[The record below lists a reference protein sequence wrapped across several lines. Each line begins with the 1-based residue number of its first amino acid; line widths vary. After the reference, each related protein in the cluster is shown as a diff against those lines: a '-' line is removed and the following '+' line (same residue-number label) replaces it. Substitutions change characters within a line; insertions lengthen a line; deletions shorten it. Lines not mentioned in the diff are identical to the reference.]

1 MLKDNALARKRDIIL
16 KVIIVVFGFM
26 LYANTLGHGYALDDT
41 VTIWKNE
48 FTQQGFAGIKDIL
61 SYDTMA
67 GMFGKDMD
75 EVAGG
80 RYRPLSVVMFA
91 IELEIFGKKTEAPDF
106 SGDIVAAPFV
116 GHFFNVIYY
125 CLLLLL
131 MYHVLKKLFRNHKPR
146 YWFLS
151 IPFLTVMLFGC
162 LLHIRFIPRWLP
174 ISRAVTRLWRSSSD
188 CWHWT
193 AQSSSWKREI

>member
-1 MLKDNALARKRDIIL
+1 MNANRKKDTPRKENQPVAAGTMLKDNVLARKRDIIL

-91 IELEIFGKKTEAPDF
+91 IELEIFGKKTEAPDY
-106 SGDIVAAPFV
+106 SGDIVALYGF
-116 GHFFNVIYY
+116 ICY
-125 CLLLLL
+125 
-131 MYHVLKKLFRNHKPR
+131 LFAKYP
-146 YWFLS
+146 
-151 IPFLTVMLFGC
+151 
-162 LLHIRFIPRWLP
+162 
-174 ISRAVTRLWRSSSD
+174 
-188 CWHWT
+188 
-193 AQSSSWKREI
+193 

>member
-1 MLKDNALARKRDIIL
+1 MNAIRKKDTPHKENQPVVAGTMLKDSALARKRDIIL

-48 FTQQGFAGIKDIL
+48 FTQQGYAGIKDIL

-91 IELEIFGKKTEAPDF
+91 IELEIFGKKNDRHLGYENRYHDAEKVAELCP
-106 SGDIVAAPFV
+106 GIVP
-116 GHFFNVIYY
+116 
-125 CLLLLL
+125 
-131 MYHVLKKLFRNHKPR
+131 
-146 YWFLS
+146 
-151 IPFLTVMLFGC
+151 
-162 LLHIRFIPRWLP
+162 
-174 ISRAVTRLWRSSSD
+174 
-188 CWHWT
+188 
-193 AQSSSWKREI
+193 E